1 MGTNY
6 MNKATYKNKNIYLYF
21 LREYPKQTITVI
33 FAFICAAIAEM
44 VGIGVVLPIITTIVD
59 SKEHASEN
67 ILTSNIKSLFAHFGV
82 QNNLGAMLIFMVA
95 AIVIKSLIVFI
106 AMRHVSFVA
115 TNISKNLRVNLIH
128 SLMYA
133 KWSYYSSIPIGKISN
148 MLSNESQRAG
158 NCYLLAGK
166 TISSLFQMSVYI
178 FVAFIVSWKITLM
191 AMLFGGFF
199 IFSLKAIVR
208 MARDSGQEMSTS
220 LNKLLSRMGDSLMMV
235 KPIKAMAEE
244 ERFTA
249 FLEKDTD
256 DIVKAQKRQYI
267 SNQLM
272 QVIYEPVIIT
282 VMSIGIYVMITYSG
296 MALAEILL
304 MAFLFY
310 RIMNYANLSQNN
322 YQNTIQNENAVHE
335 LIKQTEQA
343 QSMAENVSASHGK
356 KEITLKREIK
366 FDRINLSYG
375 DIDVIKD
382 LSCTVYANQI
392 NLIFGHS
399 GVGKSSLIDIITGMN
414 KVSSGNVYIDDHE
427 ISDIDIQ
434 KWRQK
439 IGYVPQETILLHD
452 SIHKNVTLND
462 AKYSNEQV
470 FDALEKCGLR
480 EFIETLPDGI
490 ETSVGERGTSLSG
503 GQKQRITIA
512 RSIIRNPDILI
523 LDEAT
528 TGLDKQSEQIILE
541 LIKNLTDSVT
551 IIMIS
556 HDPQM
561 KKIAHNIIPLSKD

>member
-1 MGTNY
+1 

>member
-44 VGIGVVLPIITTIVD
+44 VGIGVVLPIITTIFD
-59 SKEHASEN
+59 SKEHSSEN

>member
-1 MGTNY
+1 

-272 QVIYEPVIIT
+272 QEPVIIT

>member
-1 MGTNY
+1 
-6 MNKATYKNKNIYLYF
+6 
-21 LREYPKQTITVI
+21 
-33 FAFICAAIAEM
+33 
-44 VGIGVVLPIITTIVD
+44 
-59 SKEHASEN
+59 
-67 ILTSNIKSLFAHFGV
+67 
-82 QNNLGAMLIFMVA
+82 
-95 AIVIKSLIVFI
+95 
-106 AMRHVSFVA
+106 
-115 TNISKNLRVNLIH
+115 
-128 SLMYA
+128 
-133 KWSYYSSIPIGKISN
+133 
-148 MLSNESQRAG
+148 
-158 NCYLLAGK
+158 
-166 TISSLFQMSVYI
+166 
-178 FVAFIVSWKITLM
+178 
-191 AMLFGGFF
+191 
-199 IFSLKAIVR
+199 
-208 MARDSGQEMSTS
+208 
-220 LNKLLSRMGDSLMMV
+220 
-235 KPIKAMAEE
+235 
-244 ERFTA
+244 
-249 FLEKDTD
+249 
-256 DIVKAQKRQYI
+256 
-267 SNQLM
+267 
-272 QVIYEPVIIT
+272 
-282 VMSIGIYVMITYSG
+282 
-296 MALAEILL
+296 
-304 MAFLFY
+304 
-310 RIMNYANLSQNN
+310 
-322 YQNTIQNENAVHE
+322 
-335 LIKQTEQA
+335 
-343 QSMAENVSASHGK
+343 MAENVSASHGK

>member
-1 MGTNY
+1 

-44 VGIGVVLPIITTIVD
+44 VGIGVVLPIITTIFD